1 MTKDLSKDE
10 KIIRKQYGEK
20 MWHFC
25 RDNFPTIL
33 EKEGVLSS
41 ILLETFAPNHT
52 LYEDILYREETDQF
66 KRYINSK
73 NEPEEEEKNIKRTV
87 TTKTAK
93 QLMDEAGYILYE
105 CMSEADIQSF
115 KKYYSKKEML
125 CTFIGGRLNRC
136 HVFFAVKKDALDIKR
151 EDFPNPKRQD
161 LYGTSVISIQFTKD
175 DSHKLSIKNRYNH
188 TAKNPDATFS
198 NNLDNIIPGLTT
210 AFFQDYQL
218 LDLDSLSESP
228 YLPDYVMATDDRYY
242 KTNIEYNN
250 IYYCPNN
257 VIIDNFVAT
266 QTNLYKTLLLDC
278 FIIDLEEKIIRLYD
292 ESQKDSFIATIGDI
306 NDISIE
312 KNSNGKQIKINPK
325 EGTEI
330 LIEIDKNNRIIGLK
344 NENVTEIGDNFLCRS
359 EYLKEVSLP
368 NVETVGDNFLE
379 LSYKLETL
387 FMPKLETVGESFLQ
401 FHENRQKFLPPKVN
415 KDKKTR

>member
-1 MTKDLSKDE
+1 
-10 KIIRKQYGEK
+10 
-20 MWHFC
+20 
-25 RDNFPTIL
+25 
-33 EKEGVLSS
+33 
-41 ILLETFAPNHT
+41 
-52 LYEDILYREETDQF
+52 
-66 KRYINSK
+66 
-73 NEPEEEEKNIKRTV
+73 
-87 TTKTAK
+87 
-93 QLMDEAGYILYE
+93 
-105 CMSEADIQSF
+105 
-115 KKYYSKKEML
+115 
-125 CTFIGGRLNRC
+125 
-136 HVFFAVKKDALDIKR
+136 
-151 EDFPNPKRQD
+151 
-161 LYGTSVISIQFTKD
+161 
-175 DSHKLSIKNRYNH
+175 
-188 TAKNPDATFS
+188 
-198 NNLDNIIPGLTT
+198 
-210 AFFQDYQL
+210 
-218 LDLDSLSESP
+218 
-228 YLPDYVMATDDRYY
+228 
-242 KTNIEYNN
+242 
-250 IYYCPNN
+250 
-257 VIIDNFVAT
+257 
-266 QTNLYKTLLLDC
+266 
-278 FIIDLEEKIIRLYD
+278 LEEKIIRLYD